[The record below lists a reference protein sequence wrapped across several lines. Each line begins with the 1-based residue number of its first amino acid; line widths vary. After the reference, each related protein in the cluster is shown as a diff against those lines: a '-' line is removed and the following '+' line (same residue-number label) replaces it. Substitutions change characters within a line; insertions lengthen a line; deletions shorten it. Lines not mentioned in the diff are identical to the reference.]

1 MSTSIAPRIEFDA
14 TAVDVFCS
22 DGMLR
27 VKLADGREIAA
38 PLEYF
43 PRLRDASAEELSQWT
58 LVGYGYGIHWEA
70 LDEHLSVKGLLRL
83 H

>member
-1 MSTSIAPRIEFDA
+1 MITSAPPTIEFDA
-14 TAVDVFCS
+14 TAVDVSFG

-43 PRLRDASAEELSQWT
+43 PRLRDASQQQLDEWQLIGH
-58 LVGYGYGIHWEA
+58 GYGVQWEA
-70 LDEHLSVKGLLRL
+70 LDEHLSVKGLMRL